1 MNNSAPSSKTRATL
15 LGKGLCRSLSP
26 MDAVEERK
34 RQLRSLERL
43 RQTADSSTGPTQFL
57 ATYDIL
63 MRHAELWLLEENLAF
78 GEQPHAAL
86 KLILQEFAII
96 PTGISQQ
103 DLVSLR
109 HSVKKSSAPVTP
121 RELNALRGVIEKF
134 TAVSA

>member
-1 MNNSAPSSKTRATL
+1 
-15 LGKGLCRSLSP
+15 

-96 PTGISQQ
+96 PTGISAQ

-121 RELNALRGVIEKF
+121 RALNALRGVIERF

>member
-1 MNNSAPSSKTRATL
+1 MNNSNPSSRIRATL

-26 MDAVEERK
+26 MNAVEEKK
-34 RQLRSLERL
+34 RQFRSLERL
-43 RQTADSSTGPTQFL
+43 KKVADSSTGPTQFL

-63 MRHAELWLLEENLAF
+63 MRHAELWFLEENLAF

-96 PTGISQQ
+96 PTGNSMNE
-103 DLVSLR
+103 LVSLR
-109 HSVKKSSAPVTP
+109 HSIKKSQAPVTAGV
-121 RELNALRGVIEKF
+121 LDSLCGVIERF